1 MFSFTHPRL
10 YPPALFFSLSNQ
22 RADPLDPAAPVD
34 SAAQLLLPF
43 PSASLTLVQA
53 PTSSRSTATAHEW
66 RYDGSNGVPV
76 RGATGRRRPGRG
88 GLAVVAA
95 PMLHECRLHQAS
107 GSALAPSAGT
117 GPCDAP
123 SSTVTVPVAVAC
135 VPRRRCDGST
145 ASPPTSLR
153 SLARDPLPP
162 RRPAPTPT
170 SSASSPPWTRAGGG
184 GRGAPCG
191 RTSGRGAGAASR
203 LASSGLHLLP
213 LFLPS
218 LGLSTFLPCRRRLDE
233 RRRHLSHL
241 RQALCR
247 RRASPGMPAPSL
259 SSCCSRWSTPSP
271 NKTICFRIRIQ
282 LQYITY

>member
-1 MFSFTHPRL
+1 
-10 YPPALFFSLSNQ
+10 
-22 RADPLDPAAPVD
+22 
-34 SAAQLLLPF
+34 
-43 PSASLTLVQA
+43 
-53 PTSSRSTATAHEW
+53 
-66 RYDGSNGVPV
+66 
-76 RGATGRRRPGRG
+76 
-88 GLAVVAA
+88 
-95 PMLHECRLHQAS
+95 MLHECRLHQAS
-107 GSALAPSAGT
+107 GSALAPSAGN

-135 VPRRRCDGST
+135 VPTATGST
-145 ASPPTSLR
+145 ASPPTSSR

-218 LGLSTFLPCRRRLDE
+218 LGLSTFLPWRRRLGE

-247 RRASPGMPAPSL
+247 RRASPGEELPFSASLPSL
-259 SSCCSRWSTPSP
+259 KKS
-271 NKTICFRIRIQ
+271 IEG
-282 LQYITY
+282 